1 MRERVES
8 QSDGSGQEEEEEEEE
23 DVRHDIRMKR
33 VE

>member
-8 QSDGSGQEEEEEEEE
+8 QSDGSDQEEEEEEEE